1 MGTKKTTMQDIAD
14 SLGYSRTTVS
24 KALNNASGISENTRE
39 IVLAIARAVSELRS
53 IYSVS
58 HTDNT
63 IIYALEAP
71 AHYMAWYY
79 KELCKIFS
87 LYAYE
92 PITEHIYAE
101 MVTLY
106 KKVFMNIE

>member
-1 MGTKKTTMQDIAD
+1 MKQEC
-14 SLGYSRTTVS
+14 Y
-24 KALNNASGISENTRE
+24 
-39 IVLAIARAVSELRS
+39 
-53 IYSVS
+53 
-58 HTDNT
+58 DN
-63 IIYALEAP
+63 YKEE
-71 AHYMAWYY
+71 Y